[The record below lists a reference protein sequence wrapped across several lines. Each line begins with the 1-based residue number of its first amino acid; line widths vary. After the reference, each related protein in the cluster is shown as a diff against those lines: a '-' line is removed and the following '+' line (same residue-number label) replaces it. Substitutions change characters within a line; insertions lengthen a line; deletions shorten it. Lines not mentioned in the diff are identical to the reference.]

1 MTTSPTMLC
10 VTKAR
15 AHTLNEVHRSAQRSA
30 PTLAVVLPAATYAM
44 TGAGLSG
51 NPFHLV
57 SALNAQVTINEG
69 GCAR

>member
-1 MTTSPTMLC
+1 MTTSPTLRC
-10 VTKAR
+10 VTKAH
-15 AHTLNEVHRSAQRSA
+15 AVTLNEVHRSAQRSA
-30 PTLAVVLPAATYAM
+30 STLAVVTTAATYAT

-57 SALNAQVTINEG
+57 SALNAQVTTHEG